1 MKITIEINNN
11 EDVTEAIQTL
21 QKLLVTEQA
30 PKVTTA
36 KKTTKKVEPEKVV
49 KKVEPEKQETSPEL
63 KPSAVFELAKELA
76 KKHGSARV
84 KEVIK
89 KYGEKMADIKSE
101 DLVAFNKDLSSL
113 S

>member
-11 EDVTEAIQTL
+11 EDVTEAIQYL
-21 QKLLVTEQA
+21 KLLVTEQA
-30 PKVTTA
+30 PKVTTP
-36 KKTTKKVEPEKVV
+36 KKATV
-49 KKVEPEKQETSPEL
+49 KKETPKETSTEL

-89 KYGEKMADIKSE
+89 KYGEKMADIKLE

>member
-21 QKLLVTEQA
+21 EKLLVTTTPKKPA
-30 PKVTTA
+30 P
-36 KKTTKKVEPEKVV
+36 KKTTKKVV
-49 KKVEPEKQETSPEL
+49 KKEAPTEVEPG
-63 KPSAVFELAKELA
+63 AVFALAKELA

-89 KYGEKMADIKSE
+89 KYGEKMADIPLE
-101 DLVAFNKDLSSL
+101 DLPKFNEDLSGL
-113 S
+113 M

>member
-11 EDVTEAIQTL
+11 EDITEAIQYL
-21 QKLLVTEQA
+21 KLLVTEQA
-30 PKVTTA
+30 PKVTTP
-36 KKTTKKVEPEKVV
+36 KKATV
-49 KKVEPEKQETSPEL
+49 KKETPKAEL

-89 KYGEKMADIKSE
+89 KYGEKMADIKLE

>member
-1 MKITIEINNN
+1 MKITIEINTN
-11 EDVTEAIQTL
+11 EDITEAIQTL

-30 PKVTTA
+30 PKVTTP
-36 KKTTKKVEPEKVV
+36 KKATV
-49 KKVEPEKQETSPEL
+49 KKETPKETSTEL

>member
-36 KKTTKKVEPEKVV
+36 KKTTKKVV
-49 KKVEPEKQETSPEL
+49 KKEEPEKQETSPEL

>member
-21 QKLLVTEQA
+21 EKLLVTS
-30 PKVTTA
+30 TTIKPAA
-36 KKTTKKVEPEKVV
+36 KKTSKKPTTKAKVEAPTE
-49 KKVEPEKQETSPEL
+49 VEPGV
-63 KPSAVFELAKELA
+63 VFALAKELA

-89 KYGEKMADIKSE
+89 KYGEKMADIPLKDLPKFNE
-101 DLVAFNKDLSSL
+101 DLSDLI
-113 S
+113 